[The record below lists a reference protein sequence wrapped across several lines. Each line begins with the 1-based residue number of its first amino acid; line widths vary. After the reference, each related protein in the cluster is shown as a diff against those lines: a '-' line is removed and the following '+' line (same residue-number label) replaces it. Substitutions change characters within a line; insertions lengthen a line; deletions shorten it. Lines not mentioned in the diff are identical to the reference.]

1 MQVDRLRSAGRRKDA
16 ADCVGSRACLLAA
29 RGARGKPR
37 GKPRH
42 VVQPCGCTYAPM
54 LNRSLYAVFPCS
66 AAVFFR
72 QLLYLHGLCGPCQFL
87 LLYVKRIVS
96 NWLLSKCR
104 RTAVP
109 LYDRDRLAHFNIY
122 IRDYDALIE

>member
-37 GKPRH
+37 H

-54 LNRSLYAVFPCS
+54 LNRSLYAAFPCS

-72 QLLYLHGLCGPCQFL
+72 QLLYLQGLWYGPCQFL
-87 LLYVKRIVS
+87 LLYVKRIVT
-96 NWLLSKCR
+96 NWLLSAAVRLC
-104 RTAVP
+104 TASP
-109 LYDRDRLAHFNIY
+109 QNFNIY
-122 IRDYDALIE
+122 ITLIRDYDALIE